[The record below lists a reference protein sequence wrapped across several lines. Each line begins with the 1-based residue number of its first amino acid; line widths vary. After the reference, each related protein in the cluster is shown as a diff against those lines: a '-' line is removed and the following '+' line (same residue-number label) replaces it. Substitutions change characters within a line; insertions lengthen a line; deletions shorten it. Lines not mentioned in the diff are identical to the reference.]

1 MKKTLSFIAI
11 ALFALVVFTTGVEAT
26 DVIPVVE
33 TLQSKID
40 AATDGGTVFV
50 DQNYAENVVI
60 EGKSIYLSLGGHT
73 ITNSSEENGHTIT
86 VAKDAKLK
94 IYGEGKIVNNIEGDY
109 AAILNNGETEIG
121 GTGSNGVTIEKTNKR
136 YYNIVNHGQ
145 MTIWGATVVNKTPYS
160 GDPNVQFA
168 SLIENG
174 YYDYTN
180 KNSEKGYVEEI
191 NQAKPKLMIYG
202 GEFDGGRNT
211 VKNDDNGEL
220 VIVGGI
226 FKNNFQVT
234 VFNWNEATIGGGTF
248 NAPTGEDKTTVFNGK
263 LNDTIN
269 KGKLTVEG
277 GEFNGEYFVE
287 TNTSGK
293 DGEVIIDSTNAIFNV
308 TKGIVNLGTTD
319 AARPDVN
326 LTISE
331 GKFAVK
337 PEEKYLAEDA
347 VCKEINKEYLV
358 GKLHTITV
366 KEVEGGKVTVNP
378 TSAIAGETIT
388 LIVETDKNYKL
399 DRIGMALENAGGP
412 IFEFDSFEM
421 PNGDVTLTPVFV
433 KLEQEAVV
441 PEEVANAEK
450 VEEMLLKELAEN
462 KEFAELI
469 KNNNVT
475 IKLEF
480 NKVEEKD
487 IPVED
492 KKEIETA
499 ATEKLEDIKI
509 AKFIDIT
516 INVKK
521 EDGTVV
527 DNVENVK
534 EAITFKVK
542 IPTDLPEVKEGFTR
556 TYYIVRNHNGK
567 IEFLDTK
574 VSGDELEFS
583 SNLFST
589 YAIAY
594 SDAKVEEPKVEEPK
608 DETTV
613 QKPSEEKD
621 KTPNMGA
628 TDVVLYASAI
638 VAIISLAGIVMVK
651 KYTK

>member
-11 ALFALVVFTTGVEAT
+11 ALFAIILFTTGVEAT

-40 AATDGGTVFV
+40 ATADGGTVFV
-50 DQNYAENVVI
+50 DQNYAENVVV

-94 IYGEGKIVNNIEGDY
+94 IYGEGKIVNTIEGEY

-121 GTGSNGVTIEKTNKR
+121 STNNNGVTIEKTNKI

-145 MTIWGATVVNKTPYS
+145 MKIWGAIVINKTPYS
-160 GDPNVQFA
+160 GNPNDLHA

-174 YYDYTN
+174 YYNYTSTN
-180 KNSEKGYVEEI
+180 PEKGYVEEI
-191 NQAKPKLMIYG
+191 NQEKPKLMIYG

-220 VIVGGI
+220 IITGGN

-234 VFNWNEATIGGGTF
+234 VFNWNEAIINGGTF
-248 NAPTGEDKTTVFNGK
+248 NVPTGEDKTTLFNGK
-263 LNDTIN
+263 LNDNIN
-269 KGKLTVEG
+269 KGNLTVSA

-287 TNTSGK
+287 TNASGK
-293 DGEVIIDSTNAIFNV
+293 DGKVIIDSTNAILNI
-308 TKGIVNLGTTD
+308 TKGVINLGSTD
-319 AARPDVN
+319 APRPDVD
-326 LTISE
+326 LTISG
-331 GKFAVK
+331 GKFAVR
-337 PEEKYLAEDA
+337 PEDKYLAEDV
-347 VCKEINKEYLV
+347 VCKELNEQYVV
-358 GKLHTITV
+358 GKLYTI
-366 KEVEGGKVTVNP
+366 EVDDVTGGSVTVS
-378 TSAIAGETIT
+378 TKSAIVGEIIKLT
-388 LIVETDKNYKL
+388 VEEKPGYKL

-462 KEFAELI
+462 EEFAELI

-499 ATEKLEDIKI
+499 ASEKTEDIKI

-516 INVKK
+516 INVIKD
-521 EDGTVV
+521 ETVV

-542 IPTDLPEVKEGFTR
+542 IPTDLPKVAEGYTR

-574 VSGDELEFS
+574 VSGEELEFS

-594 SDAKVEEPKVEEPK
+594 SDAKVEETK
-608 DETTV
+608 DDTTT
-613 QKPSEEKD
+613 KPSEEKD
-621 KTPNMGA
+621 ETPNMGSID
-628 TDVVLYASAI
+628 TVLYASAI